1 MPNACACMARILF
14 GVAISCSPCGI
25 GAQCTP
31 NPAGNPWREASGT
44 APRGLEDAGNEIAT
58 GQDRSASFWF
68 PLRLCVEGL
77 RAFVSSPLHRRTGR
91 SLALCHAQPY
101 THLRNHPPEEGEL
114 LMLGD
119 TKAWAEPPV
128 VRRTEQYLTRGHCK
142 ILTAAK
148 GTYAIVPKL
157 FNGAPVTLAPALPKM
172 TCWIEARD
180 EASDLG

>member
-77 RAFVSSPLHRRTGR
+77 RAFVSSPLHCRTGR
-91 SLALCHAQPY
+91 SLALCHAQAC
-101 THLRNHPPEEGEL
+101 THLCNHPTEEGEL

-119 TKAWAEPPV
+119 AETRPEPPV
-128 VRRTEQYLTRGHCK
+128 ICHTEQYLTRGDRK
-142 ILTAAK
+142 ILTGAK

-157 FNGAPVTLAPALPKM
+157 FNGAAVTLAPALAKM
-172 TCWIEARD
+172 TCRIEARD